1 MGRLVKNIFI
11 FTTGKAVYNNEKE
24 SGLYLGGIMGSD
36 REKSEVNG
44 RFHNIRNE
52 YKINFKVPEILKNL
66 MMEAEEADIRND
78 GSYDNLADTID
89 VYAKNSYA
97 DGLITK
103 AQWDYIVTRYPQG

>member
-1 MGRLVKNIFI
+1 
-11 FTTGKAVYNNEKE
+11 
-24 SGLYLGGIMGSD
+24 
-36 REKSEVNG
+36 
-44 RFHNIRNE
+44 
-52 YKINFKVPEILKNL
+52 

-97 DGLITK
+97 DGLITE

>member
-1 MGRLVKNIFI
+1 MENK
-11 FTTGKAVYNNEKE
+11 KE
-24 SGLYLGGIMGSD
+24 
-36 REKSEVNG
+36 RPEEQC
-44 RFHNIRNE
+44 RFHNIRDE

-66 MMEAEEADIRND
+66 MLEAEEADVRDD

-97 DGLITK
+97 DGLITE